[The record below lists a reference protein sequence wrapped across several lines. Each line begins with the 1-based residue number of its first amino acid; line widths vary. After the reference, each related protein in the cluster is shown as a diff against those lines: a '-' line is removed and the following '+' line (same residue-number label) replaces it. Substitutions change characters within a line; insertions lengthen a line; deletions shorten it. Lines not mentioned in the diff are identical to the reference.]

1 MSRKV
6 GSVGSPGEAKAAPA
20 GTPGSTRISRARHV
34 LEVEGRALETLRAR
48 LDADFE
54 RAIEVLLG
62 CRGKVVVAGIGKAG
76 LVGRKLA
83 ATLASTGTT
92 AVFLHAAEAS
102 HGDAGTV
109 ARGDVLVAL
118 SYSGETEVL
127 GLLPLVRRFG
137 VPVVAI
143 TGNANSALGRSADVV
158 LDVSVNDEGC
168 PLGLAPMASTTAM
181 MALGDALAAV
191 LLEERGFTEADFALL
206 HPGGALGRRL
216 VRVEDLMRHG
226 DALPRVGVAAPLAA
240 VLAEMTAKR
249 LGMTIVVDDAGDVAG
264 IVTDGD
270 LRRALAKVPSA
281 TPDVGAL
288 RARDLMTTAPK
299 TIAPSALGAQA
310 WALMEQHQ
318 ITSLLVLVEGTRRP
332 AGVVHLH
339 DILRAGVV

>member
-1 MSRKV
+1 MSTSRLD
-6 GSVGSPGEAKAAPA
+6 
-20 GTPGSTRISRARHV
+20 RARRV
-34 LEVEGRALETLRAR
+34 LGIESAALSSLRDR
-48 LDADFE
+48 LDA
-54 RAIEVLLG
+54 RLAQAIDLLVA

-76 LVGRKLA
+76 LVGRKIA
-83 ATLASTGTT
+83 ATFASTGTT

-109 ARGDVLVAL
+109 ARGDVLLAL

-143 TGNANSALGRSADVV
+143 TGNADSSLARSADVV
-158 LDVSVNDEGC
+158 LDVSVADEGC
-168 PLGLAPMASTTAM
+168 PLGLAPMASTTTM

-191 LLEERGFTEADFALL
+191 LLEERGFTQSDFALL

-216 VRVEDLMRHG
+216 VRVEDLMHRG
-226 DALPRVGVAAPLAA
+226 AELPVVPETAPLAA
-240 VLAEMTAKR
+240 VLAEMSAKR
-249 LGMTIVVDDAGDVAG
+249 LGMTVVVDASGALAG

-270 LRRALAKVPSA
+270 VRRALER
-281 TPDVGAL
+281 TRDVHGLA
-288 RARDLMTTAPK
+288 ARDVMTRAPR
-299 TIAPSALGAQA
+299 TIAASALGAQA
-310 WALMEQHQ
+310 WALMEQHR
-318 ITSLLVLVEGTRRP
+318 ITALLVVADDGRTP

>member
-1 MSRKV
+1 MSVRL
-6 GSVGSPGEAKAAPA
+6 E
-20 GTPGSTRISRARHV
+20 RARRV
-34 LEVEGRALETLRAR
+34 LELEGRALDALRTR
-48 LDADFE
+48 LAGDFE
-54 RAIEVLLG
+54 RAIEILLG
-62 CRGKVVVAGIGKAG
+62 SRGKVVVAGIGKAG

-127 GLLPLVRRFG
+127 GLLPVVRRFG

-143 TGNANSALGRSADVV
+143 TGNADSALGRSADVV
-158 LDVSVNDEGC
+158 LDVSVADEGC

-191 LLEERGFTEADFALL
+191 LLEERGFTQSDFALL

-216 VRVEDLMRHG
+216 VRVEDLMRRG
-226 DALPRVGVAAPLAA
+226 DAVPLVGADAPLPD

-249 LGMTIVVDDAGDVAG
+249 LGMTVVVDGAGDVVG

-270 LRRALAKVPSA
+270 IRRALGRTS
-281 TPDVGAL
+281 DVAAL
-288 RARDLMTTAPK
+288 RARDLMTRTPK

-310 WALMEQHQ
+310 WAVMEQHQ
-318 ITSLLVLVEGTRRP
+318 ITSLLVLAEGTRTP

-339 DILRAGVV
+339 DVLRAGVV